1 VEPTYILVETINSNC
16 LKCEMTFREK

>member
-16 LKCEMTFREK
+16 LQCEMTFREK